1 MIRKSDIERPPRVR
15 TPAYLVP
22 PSHSNMTLDSEVF
35 DGFSPVVKWTRLDL
49 YAPLGGWVLRYASA
63 YRVTDSIVSLDD

>member
-1 MIRKSDIERPPRVR
+1 
-15 TPAYLVP
+15 
-22 PSHSNMTLDSEVF
+22 MTLDSEVF